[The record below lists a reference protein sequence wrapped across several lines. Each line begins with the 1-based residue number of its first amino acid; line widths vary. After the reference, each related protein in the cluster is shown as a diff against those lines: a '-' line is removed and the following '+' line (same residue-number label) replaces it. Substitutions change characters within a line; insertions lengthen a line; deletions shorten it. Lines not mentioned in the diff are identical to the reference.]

1 MSIFIFSQAVVFRF
15 SVEKVFLEFSQ
26 NSQENTCARVYFLIK
41 LQSFLKK
48 DTLTQVFSC
57 EFCEISRKAF
67 FAEHLRWLLLYFLS
81 FIWGRVSLG
90 MPSGISDFFFYTSRK
105 INKNRTKAER
115 TVSTSHYFLH
125 IYQVSFN
132 FHLIFATSFTFHIRT
147 ITFKDTMKASFCDVI
162 RCYRLRFE

>member
-1 MSIFIFSQAVVFRF
+1 MPIFIFSQAVVFRF

-26 NSQENTCARVYFLIK
+26 NSQENTCARISFLIK
-41 LQSFLKK
+41 LQSYFKK

-67 FAEHLRWLLLYFLS
+67 FAEHLRWLLLYFSS
-81 FIWGRVSLG
+81 FRGRVSLR
-90 MPSGISDFFFYTSRK
+90 MPSGISDFLFYTLHK

-147 ITFKDTMKASFCDVI
+147 ITFKDTMKASFCNVI
-162 RCYRLRFE
+162 HCSRLRFE

>member
-1 MSIFIFSQAVVFRF
+1 MPIFIFSQAVVFRF

-26 NSQENTCARVYFLIK
+26 NSQENTCARVSFLIK
-41 LQSFLKK
+41 LQSYFKK

-57 EFCEISRKAF
+57 EFCEIYRKAF
-67 FAEHLRWLLLYFLS
+67 FAEQLRWLLLYFSS
-81 FIWGRVSLG
+81 FRGRVSLR
-90 MPSGISDFFFYTSRK
+90 MPSGISDFLFYTLHK

-147 ITFKDTMKASFCDVI
+147 ITFKDTVKASFCNVI
-162 RCYRLRFE
+162 HCSRLRFE

>member
-1 MSIFIFSQAVVFRF
+1 MPIFIFSQAVVFRF

-26 NSQENTCARVYFLIK
+26 NSQENTCARVSFLIK
-41 LQSFLKK
+41 LQSYFKK

-67 FAEHLRWLLLYFLS
+67 FAEHLRWLLLYFSS
-81 FIWGRVSLG
+81 FRGRVSLR
-90 MPSGISDFFFYTSRK
+90 MPSGISDFLFYTLHK

-147 ITFKDTMKASFCDVI
+147 ITFKDTIKASFCNLI
-162 RCYRLRFE
+162 HCSRLRFE

>member
-1 MSIFIFSQAVVFRF
+1 MPIFIFSQAVVFRF

-26 NSQENTCARVYFLIK
+26 NSQENTCARVSFLIK
-41 LQSFLKK
+41 LQSYFKK

-67 FAEHLRWLLLYFLS
+67 FAEHLRWLLLHFSS
-81 FIWGRVSLG
+81 FRGKVSLR
-90 MPSGISDFFFYTSRK
+90 MPSGISDFLFYTLHK

-147 ITFKDTMKASFCDVI
+147 ITFKDTMKASFCNVI
-162 RCYRLRFE
+162 HCSRLRFE

>member
-1 MSIFIFSQAVVFRF
+1 MPIFIFSQAVVFRF

-26 NSQENTCARVYFLIK
+26 NSQENTCARVSFLIK
-41 LQSFLKK
+41 LQSYFKK

-67 FAEHLRWLLLYFLS
+67 FAEHLRWLLLYFSS
-81 FIWGRVSLG
+81 FRGRVSLR
-90 MPSGISDFFFYTSRK
+90 MPSGISDFLFYTLHK

-115 TVSTSHYFLH
+115 TVSISHYFLH

-147 ITFKDTMKASFCDVI
+147 ITFKDTMKASFCNVI
-162 RCYRLRFE
+162 HCSRLRFE

>member
-1 MSIFIFSQAVVFRF
+1 MPIFIFSQAVVFRF

-26 NSQENTCARVYFLIK
+26 NSQENTCARVSFLIK
-41 LQSFLKK
+41 LQSYFKK

-67 FAEHLRWLLLYFLS
+67 FAEHLRWLLLYFSS
-81 FIWGRVSLG
+81 FRGKVSLR
-90 MPSGISDFFFYTSRK
+90 MPSGISDFLFYTLHK

-147 ITFKDTMKASFCDVI
+147 ITFKDTMKASFCNVI
-162 RCYRLRFE
+162 HCSRLRFE

>member
-1 MSIFIFSQAVVFRF
+1 MPIFIFSQAVVFRF

-26 NSQENTCARVYFLIK
+26 NSQENTCARVSFLIK
-41 LQSFLKK
+41 LQSYFKK

-67 FAEHLRWLLLYFLS
+67 FAEHLRWLLLYFSS
-81 FIWGRVSLG
+81 FRGRVSLR
-90 MPSGISDFFFYTSRK
+90 MPSGISDFLFYTLHK

-147 ITFKDTMKASFCDVI
+147 ITFKDTVKASFCNVI
-162 RCYRLRFE
+162 HCSRLRFE

>member
-1 MSIFIFSQAVVFRF
+1 MIVRKLKAATRGVLCKR
-15 SVEKVFLEFSQ
+15 EFLEFSQ
-26 NSQENTCARVYFLIK
+26 NSQENTCARVSFLIK
-41 LQSFLKK
+41 LQSYFKK

-67 FAEHLRWLLLYFLS
+67 FAEHLRWLLLYFSS
-81 FIWGRVSLG
+81 FRGRVSLR
-90 MPSGISDFFFYTSRK
+90 MPSGISDFLFYTLHK

-147 ITFKDTMKASFCDVI
+147 TTFKDTMKASFCNVI
-162 RCYRLRFE
+162 HCSRLRFE

>member
-1 MSIFIFSQAVVFRF
+1 MPIFIFSQAVVFRF
-15 SVEKVFLEFSQ
+15 SVEKVLLEFSQ
-26 NSQENTCARVYFLIK
+26 NSQENTCARVSFLIK
-41 LQSFLKK
+41 LQSYFKK

-67 FAEHLRWLLLYFLS
+67 FAEHLRWLLLYFSS
-81 FIWGRVSLG
+81 FRGRVSLR
-90 MPSGISDFFFYTSRK
+90 MPSGISDFLFYTLHK

-147 ITFKDTMKASFCDVI
+147 ITFKDTIKASFCNLI
-162 RCYRLRFE
+162 HCSRLRFE

>member
-1 MSIFIFSQAVVFRF
+1 MPIFIFSQAVVFRF

-26 NSQENTCARVYFLIK
+26 NSQENTCARVSFLIK
-41 LQSFLKK
+41 LQSYFKK

-67 FAEHLRWLLLYFLS
+67 FAEHLRWLLLYFSS
-81 FIWGRVSLG
+81 FRGRVSLR
-90 MPSGISDFFFYTSRK
+90 MPSGISDFLFYTLHK

-147 ITFKDTMKASFCDVI
+147 ITFKDTMKASFCNVI
-162 RCYRLRFE
+162 HCSRLRFE